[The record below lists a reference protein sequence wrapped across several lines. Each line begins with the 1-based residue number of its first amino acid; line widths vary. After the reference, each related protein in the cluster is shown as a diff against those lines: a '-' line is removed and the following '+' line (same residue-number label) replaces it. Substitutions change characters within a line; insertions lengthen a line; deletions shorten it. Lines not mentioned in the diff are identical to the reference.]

1 MKKLNFSTRFK
12 VFMYG
17 IHILEVMD
25 LDAILEKLNQQA
37 FTQFSVDNVPDD
49 VSHSIQENLDFLLSE
64 AMIKAYDNQSYSITK
79 KGRLKLASGGYVGDA
94 KKDKNALF
102 AFRISITALV
112 LAITSFLVSLFVR

>member
-1 MKKLNFSTRFK
+1 MKKLNLSTRFK

-37 FTQFSVDNVPDD
+37 FTQFSVDNDPDD

-112 LAITSFLVSLFVR
+112 LAITSFLVSLFIR